1 MNLFI
6 LLRPSVIGTAAI
18 LGCLGATQGP
28 ASVAGSASGSHAAS
42 HCDTANGRGTSLRDY
57 IGLIVAGVG
66 PQADRLRAATQL
78 PSGSRAIVTVVTDN
92 SVCTA
97 AYNAQVRQ
105 LHNGDSTVVG
115 PIGLVQVGSTRY
127 VVEDI
132 GRTAGEWELLD
143 IYDSNLNYLESVTR

>member
-1 MNLFI
+1 
-6 LLRPSVIGTAAI
+6 
-18 LGCLGATQGP
+18 
-28 ASVAGSASGSHAAS
+28 
-42 HCDTANGRGTSLRDY
+42 
-57 IGLIVAGVG
+57 
-66 PQADRLRAATQL
+66 
-78 PSGSRAIVTVVTDN
+78 VVTDN